1 MSTKPM
7 QMQADVTIIVRDGQ
21 IERVISQRS
30 QTVKIIDFDGVL
42 VEKRAADVLTAEDEA
57 MIERY
62 EQRIYDRQ
70 REDDKA

>member
-70 REDDKA
+70 REDDKG

>member
-7 QMQADVTIIVRDGQ
+7 QMQADVTVIVRDGQ
-21 IERVISQRS
+21 VERVISQRP

-57 MIERY
+57 LIERY